1 MIASLKTYKQMLL
14 EAADKRADVTRNQET
29 KKPRNQITSINMS
42 INR

>member
-29 KKPRNQITSINMS
+29 KLLQ
-42 INR
+42 